1 MSDIRE
7 QAPLALT
14 EIGNVEG
21 EGGVI
26 SCREYIVFDRTT
38 DRLYDLTAGTSDYVE
53 ELVRLSP
60 DYATE
65 HILVVDPHLLAD
77 ADVAADQISR
87 TPNLGEY
94 LIEQAEPD
102 QADQSL

>member
-14 EIGNVEG
+14 EVGNVED
-21 EGGVI
+21 EAGGV
-26 SCREYIVFDRTT
+26 SCREYIVFDRAT
-38 DRLYDLTAGTSDYVE
+38 DRLFDLTAGTSSYVQD
-53 ELVRLSP
+53 LIRLNP

-65 HILVVDPHLLAD
+65 HILVVDPHILAD
-77 ADVAADQISR
+77 PDVAANQISQ

-94 LIEQAEPD
+94 LIEQSEQDPTG
-102 QADQSL
+102 L